1 MGNQTVATPLK
12 TLLTPVAMNFQQL
25 LAQGRGFMLCFN
37 WLDLVQETIAVMIC
51 KYHGMSH
58 LEDGIS

>member
-37 WLDLVQETIAVMIC
+37 WLDLVQETIAVMI
-51 KYHGMSH
+51 S
-58 LEDGIS
+58 